1 MKIFLKAILLLV
13 SLNSFGQVFNP
24 AILANCND
32 NLNDSNCTYNTLRD
46 FIAEKLN
53 EQDLK
58 QFSFDKGDLFIS
70 ANLRFNTLGK
80 IKPRTSLI
88 HIPIEGTED
97 ILETILTQIPNA
109 IPQFTKKGKAKTT
122 LLVATFSYKF
132 DGIKLIP
139 NIDYKNNEDDYTI
152 PEKVPIYKG
161 CKPKFNN
168 EKLKKCMSTKI
179 AKFISKRFNTD
190 VATRFNLSEG
200 TTIRIFVI
208 FKIDT
213 EGNIFAIDART
224 SYKPLQEE
232 AIRVV
237 KMIPKLDAPGYIG
250 SKAVVVPYSLPIAFN
265 VPIPKKK
272 PKRF

>member
-1 MKIFLKAILLLV
+1 MKIFIKTILLFV
-13 SLNSFGQVFNP
+13 SLNCFGQIFNA

-70 ANLRFNTLGK
+70 ANLSFDTLGK
-80 IKPRTSLI
+80 IKPQTSLI
-88 HIPIEGTED
+88 HIPIEGTKD

-109 IPQFTKKGKAKTT
+109 ILQFTKKGKPKTT
-122 LLVATFSYKF
+122 IISTTFSYKF
-132 DGIKLIP
+132 DGVNLIP
-139 NIDYKNNEDDYTI
+139 NVGYKSNRDDYTI

-161 CKPKFNN
+161 CKPKLNN
-168 EKLKKCMSTKI
+168 KKLKKCMSTKI
-179 AKFISKRFNTD
+179 SRFISQRFNTD
-190 VATRFNLSEG
+190 VVKRFNLPEG
-200 TTIRIFVI
+200 TKIRIFVI

-213 EGNIFAIDART
+213 EGNVFAVDARAP
-224 SYKPLQEE
+224 YKPLQEE
-232 AIRVV
+232 AIRVI

-265 VPIPKKK
+265 VSIPKKK
-272 PKRF
+272 PKGF